1 MSRKKIIIISIAS
14 VLVLLLLG
22 LGAFFVI
29 ENSIEKEKV
38 VDLDS
43 IYISDE
49 NNTPQLE
56 SDQQEVLDI
65 DEDINVDKVGKIDT
79 DENRKIVSFDNE
91 LSDEEKNSL
100 EEEYNITFTDDEPV
114 NGTYTIIT
122 DESSKVEELEED
134 NSVNSVE
141 TDVPVKMFADTVD
154 WGILRIGASNVWE
167 SGTGSGV
174 KVAVI
179 DTGIQLNHP
188 DLSGNILTGYDFV
201 NNDSSANDDNGHGTH
216 VAGIVASTMNGSG
229 NVGASYSAKLIP
241 IKVLNE
247 SGYGYLSDVAKGIYY
262 ATDNGARVINL
273 SLGTPYDSDVM
284 RRAVAYASN
293 KGVLIVAAAG
303 NESGAPCSYPAAYSS
318 VVCVVATT
326 QDNKLASF
334 SNIGG
339 ELAAPGV
346 SNYSTYI
353 NSSYAKLSGTSMAS
367 PHVAGSA
374 ALLMSVCTDCTT
386 SQIRDILRSTAID
399 LGAEGKDIIFG
410 YGLVNL
416 VDAINEITGEEGE
429 IPNDEETPT
438 PISENISDYQEANQ
452 GTEDQIQNE
461 HKTEETRLQISI
473 VSPIK
478 NSGNRY
484 VAKTNDDVILKFEVT
499 PTDDNVKEYKI
510 YINNEEIVDYDGM
523 STTYNIDI
531 ETLKNNQYSVMVEAI
546 LDNDQRINDTLV
558 IDLTRIHK
566 IGGSVKGISDVR
578 YWFLDLFFN

>member
-1 MSRKKIIIISIAS
+1 M
-14 VLVLLLLG
+14 
-22 LGAFFVI
+22 
-29 ENSIEKEKV
+29 
-38 VDLDS
+38 
-43 IYISDE
+43 
-49 NNTPQLE
+49 Q
-56 SDQQEVLDI
+56 

-284 RRAVAYASN
+284 RRAVTYASN

-499 PTDDNVKEYKI
+499 PTDDTVKEYKI

>member
-284 RRAVAYASN
+284 RRAVTYASN

-499 PTDDNVKEYKI
+499 PTDDTVKEYKI

>member
-65 DEDINVDKVGKIDT
+65 DEDINVDKVGEIDT

-284 RRAVAYASN
+284 RRAVTYASN

-499 PTDDNVKEYKI
+499 PTDDTVKEYKI

>member
-1 MSRKKIIIISIAS
+1 
-14 VLVLLLLG
+14 
-22 LGAFFVI
+22 
-29 ENSIEKEKV
+29 
-38 VDLDS
+38 
-43 IYISDE
+43 
-49 NNTPQLE
+49 
-56 SDQQEVLDI
+56 
-65 DEDINVDKVGKIDT
+65 
-79 DENRKIVSFDNE
+79 
-91 LSDEEKNSL
+91 
-100 EEEYNITFTDDEPV
+100 
-114 NGTYTIIT
+114 
-122 DESSKVEELEED
+122 
-134 NSVNSVE
+134 
-141 TDVPVKMFADTVD
+141 
-154 WGILRIGASNVWE
+154 
-167 SGTGSGV
+167 
-174 KVAVI
+174 
-179 DTGIQLNHP
+179 
-188 DLSGNILTGYDFV
+188 
-201 NNDSSANDDNGHGTH
+201 
-216 VAGIVASTMNGSG
+216 
-229 NVGASYSAKLIP
+229 
-241 IKVLNE
+241 
-247 SGYGYLSDVAKGIYY
+247 
-262 ATDNGARVINL
+262 
-273 SLGTPYDSDVM
+273 
-284 RRAVAYASN
+284 
-293 KGVLIVAAAG
+293 
-303 NESGAPCSYPAAYSS
+303 
-318 VVCVVATT
+318 
-326 QDNKLASF
+326 
-334 SNIGG
+334 
-339 ELAAPGV
+339 
-346 SNYSTYI
+346 
-353 NSSYAKLSGTSMAS
+353 MAS